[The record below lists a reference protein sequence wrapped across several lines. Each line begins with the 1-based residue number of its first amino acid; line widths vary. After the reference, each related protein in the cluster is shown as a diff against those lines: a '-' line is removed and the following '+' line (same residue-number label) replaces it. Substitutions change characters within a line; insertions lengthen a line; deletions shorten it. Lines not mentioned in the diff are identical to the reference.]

1 MSLIAAGTIE
11 IPNSRGSAFDH
22 GAFEAETRR
31 VFIAHTARDSLEVV
45 DADTSQHLATLRGFP
60 EAAGALL
67 AKVGSWSRT
76 AAVPA
81 WLGSMRRKSGYSW
94 PFAILQWSWLQRYL
108 N

>member
-1 MSLIAAGTIE
+1 MSLIAADTIE

-81 WLGSMRRKSGYSW
+81 WLGSMHALWKPG
-94 PFAILQWSWLQRYL
+94 QC
-108 N
+108 